1 MHLYQNSS
9 FFKRF
14 FSSILDAVICI
25 IVCIFLFFLIANFS
39 DLRNVEF
46 NKLQYY
52 STFILAIIF
61 LVFYYIFIPYFWKGS
76 TLAMHIFKMKII
88 CENKDKK
95 ITLLDLLKRNFLL
108 YIILLNLI
116 YIIVFFD
123 NQSIKDFKLSDEQIK
138 NLSFWNKAKINFT
151 YAFTT
156 VFMFISF
163 LNFVI
168 LLLNK
173 KKLSAIEYVSNTR
186 VVNKKMIYVQQNQN
200 IKLMPVQIEERE
212 IIIITND

>member
-1 MHLYQNSS
+1 MYLYQNSS

-14 FSSILDAVICI
+14 FSSILDAVISI
-25 IVCIFLFFLIANFS
+25 IVCVFLFFLIANFS

-52 STFILAIIF
+52 LTFILVISF

-76 TLAMHIFKMKII
+76 TLMMHIFKMKII
-88 CENKDKK
+88 NEDKNKK
-95 ITLLDLLKRNFLL
+95 INLLDLIKRNFLL

-116 YIIVFFD
+116 YIMVFFD
-123 NQSIKDFKLSDEQIK
+123 NESIRDFKLSDEQIK
-138 NLSFWNKAKINFT
+138 NLPFWNKAKINFT

-156 VFMFISF
+156 VFIFTSF
-163 LNFVI
+163 LNYVV

-186 VVNKKMIYVQQNQN
+186 VVNKKTIYVEKNQN